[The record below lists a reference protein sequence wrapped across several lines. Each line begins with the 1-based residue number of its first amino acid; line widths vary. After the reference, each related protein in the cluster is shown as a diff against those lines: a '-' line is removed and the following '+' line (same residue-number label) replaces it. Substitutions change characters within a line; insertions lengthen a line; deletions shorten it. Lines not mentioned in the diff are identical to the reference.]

1 MKKRIIINNIET
13 CYEVDENGNIYN
25 INTGKELIGSIYNS
39 GYKIVRLMI
48 NGKSKGFSVHR
59 LVAQAFLKNPNNL
72 PIVNHKD
79 GNKLNNKVNNLEWVT
94 QSENRKHAIEEIKVN
109 LAHGKRKKIDI
120 KEDNIFWKKYKNS
133 NYLISKDGQVY
144 NTKTHILLKQTP
156 NQSGY
161 IRYILR
167 IDNKNYNKLAHVL
180 VLETWL
186 EEEFN
191 GRIVNHKD
199 GNKTN
204 NNIENLE
211 LISKSENAKHAI
223 YQLQKIGKPVIEIID
238 EHNVKEYLSIMEAAR
253 SKQVTDGAIRYALK
267 NNSKCCGHYW
277 QYK

>member
-13 CYEVDENGNIYN
+13 QYEVDENGIVYN
-25 INTGKELIGSIYNS
+25 INTEKELIGSIYNS
-39 GYKIVRLMI
+39 GYRMVRLTI
-48 NGKSKGFSVHR
+48 NGKSKGFSIHR
-59 LVAQAFLKNPNNL
+59 LVAQAFLENPNDL

-79 GNKLNNKVNNLEWVT
+79 GNKLNNRVDNLEWVT
-94 QSENRKHAIEEIKVN
+94 QSENRRHAITEIKTK
-109 LAHGKRKKIDI
+109 LAYGKRKKADI

-161 IRYILR
+161 IRYTLR
-167 IDNKNYNKLAHVL
+167 IDNKTCTKLAHVL

-191 GRIVNHKD
+191 ERIVNHKD

-223 YQLQKIGKPVIEIID
+223 YQLQKIGKSVIEIID
-238 EHNVKEYLSIMEAAR
+238 EHNIKEYLSIMEAAR
-253 SKQVTDGAIRYALK
+253 SKQVTDSAIRYALK

>member
-1 MKKRIIINNIET
+1 MRKTIIINGIET
-13 CYEVDENGNIYN
+13 HYEVDENGIIYN
-25 INTGKELIGSIYNS
+25 TITKKELTGSIYNT
-39 GYKIVRLMI
+39 GYKMVRLTI
-48 NGKSKGFSVHR
+48 DGKSKGFAVHR
-59 LVAQAFLKNPNNL
+59 LTAQTFLENPNNL

-79 GNKLNNKVNNLEWVT
+79 GNKLNNKVENLEWVT
-94 QSENRKHAIEEIKVN
+94 QLENRKHAITEIKVS
-109 LAHGKRKKIDI
+109 LACGERHKVDI
-120 KEDNIFWKKYKNS
+120 NEDNVFWKRYKDS
-133 NYLISKDGQVY
+133 NYLISKDGQAY
-144 NTKTHILLKQTP
+144 NTKTHVLLKQTP

-161 IRYILR
+161 IRYTLR
-167 IDNKNYNKLAHVL
+167 INNKNCSKLAHVL
-180 VLETWL
+180 VLETWF

-191 GRIVNHKD
+191 GRVVNHKD

-238 EHNVKEYLSIMEAAR
+238 EHNTKEYLSIMEAAR
-253 SKQVTDGAIRYALK
+253 SKEVTEGAIRYALR